1 MYLLILFTT
10 GKELCSMFSSTNPCN
25 GLHLV
30 EINFRNALLERDT

>member
-10 GKELCSMFSSTNPCN
+10 VKELCRMFSSTNPCN

-30 EINFRNALLERDT
+30 VINFRNALLE